1 MAFTPNGKETT
12 MKVFQIGA
20 AGGVGRRL
28 AALLVAQ
35 GDEVTGMHRRA
46 EQAEVICTAGPLRC
60 AGSCPT

>member
-1 MAFTPNGKETT
+1 